1 MKRQALVVGINRYP
15 SLKDKPGDKA
25 PHLQKPAGDAEAI
38 AQLLEQYGD
47 FEVHRLPCEDGVRRV
62 DVKGKISATEL
73 EEAIK
78 RLLNPVGDNT
88 PETFFLFFAG
98 HGYQQPHQSGETDG
112 FLLTSDANPRMNVW
126 GLSLKRLR
134 QLLQDSPVRQQIVW
148 LDCCHSGE
156 LFNFTETDLGEEK
169 RGRDRC
175 FIAASREFQVAH
187 GQESGE
193 HGELTGALL
202 QGLDPNNR
210 DDGWVTNYTLTDFI
224 KEALKNAPQHPVLSN
239 PGGQIILTGKGGVL
253 ANICPYKG
261 LEFFDFNPEQPQ
273 KAEDPKYFYGRSEL
287 TQKLL
292 NKVCSSNF
300 LAVLGASG
308 SGKSSVVRAGLLYQL
323 YLGEKIRGRDR
334 WKIYKPFTPGEHPV
348 RSLEQVVGVKAEQ
361 LEPII
366 KAAAAERVVL
376 VVDQFEE
383 VFTQCRDEAER
394 QQFFKCLLGAVKRIE
409 NKLCLVLVMRDDFQ
423 HKCAQ
428 QDYAGL
434 ATKIDRNLVRVKQM
448 SQEELREAITK
459 PAEQVELEIE
469 RELVN
474 QIIADVSDSP
484 GDLPLLQYTLT
495 QLWEKYRFKRLTLLQ
510 YSHPDFG
517 GVKKA
522 LENHANQVYESLSI
536 EQQKAAKR
544 IFLELS
550 RLGEDKQ
557 TPNTRQQVR
566 QQDLVNSQQ
575 SEALVNQV
583 VQRLAKEKLVVTS
596 EQEVEG
602 QRVAVV
608 NIAHEALIRH
618 WNLLGEWLEENQE
631 TLRTKQNIEDAAKE
645 WRDNRKRG
653 EEAYLLQGIR
663 LAAAEDY
670 LQRFAD
676 NVPLSHLAQ
685 KFIQRS
691 IKHRQSNFRNLVVT
705 VTVVFL
711 ALSGL
716 AGWALI
722 EGEDARIRADSA
734 SSQSVF
740 ASDRKLEALVASIRA
755 GKRLKNPL
763 GAIGAKAD
771 TRIQAVAALQ
781 QSVYGITEL
790 NRFQGHSGSV
800 LDVSI
805 SPDGQL
811 IASAGQDGTVKIWD
825 RAGKLIYSF
834 PKEKI
839 FEDAITV
846 ASDWKPIYA
855 VTFSPDGSV
864 IALSEYESEQHIR
877 LIDREGNLVK
887 TLDPYPPGA
896 SRAPIG
902 YQDTNTIAFSSNGTI
917 IANNVGGK
925 IKVQTID
932 GKLISVLS
940 YDDYSGSNQITN
952 LTFSPDN
959 QVIASSDVE
968 GTIRLWNLEGKLL
981 KTLQHSEVK
990 KNPKNQLQPSYA
1002 ESEYIQLS
1010 TVVFSPDNKI
1020 IATAGVEGW
1029 VKLWQS
1035 NGQLIKQFKAHDSSI
1050 NSISFSPDSVFF
1062 ATASSDNTV
1071 KLWTRDG
1078 KLLKIIT
1085 GHTVRINKVI
1095 FAPDGKSI
1103 FTASN
1108 EGTIRNWSLSSI
1120 PISSIPTNRAVK
1132 DIEFS
1137 PDGKVI
1143 ATVDENIQLWS
1154 LDGNT
1159 LATLDDGKN
1168 ISFSQNEGLL
1178 ASTVNGE
1185 IKIWKLIWNT
1195 DGSLNTKRFSSKLFS
1210 GFDYFSP
1217 INRVKF
1223 SPNNHLI
1230 TIIGSQG
1237 ALSKLI
1243 LLDEQ
1248 NQIICNLSSDD
1259 YIEDVEISPDGQD
1272 IVLYS
1277 KPTHKVYTQKEGL
1290 KLFTVSNLKGEFLPD
1305 QYTTLVGYK
1314 ASFSPDG
1321 KVIATAGEDGAV
1333 RLFKRDGSLISNLT
1347 GHSKKVTDVS
1357 FSPDSQMIASAS
1369 EDGTVKLWSRNGTLI
1384 KTLEHSG
1391 SVNSLSFRP
1400 DGKTLATAVDDGTV
1414 LLWNLDLDDLLA
1426 RGCTWA
1432 RGYLENNSSIS
1443 KEDRNLCKGVKPP
1456 Q

>member
-15 SLKDKPGDKA
+15 SLKDKPGGETQ
-25 PHLQKPAGDAEAI
+25 HLQKPAGDAEAI

-62 DVKGKISATEL
+62 DLKGKVSATEL

-78 RLLNPVGDNT
+78 RLLKPVGDNT

-175 FIAASREFQVAH
+175 FIAASREFQVAY
-187 GQESGE
+187 GGV
-193 HGELTGALL
+193 LTPALL
-202 QGLDPNNR
+202 QGLDPTNQP
-210 DDGWVTNYTLTDFI
+210 DGWVTNYSLTDFI
-224 KEALKNAPQHPVLSN
+224 EQALKDAPQHSACRN
-239 PGGQIILTGKGGVL
+239 TGGQIILTGKQGVRG
-253 ANICPYKG
+253 NICPYKG
-261 LEFFDFNPEQPQ
+261 LEYFDFNPEEAEN
-273 KAEDPKYFYGRSEL
+273 AEDPKYFYGRTEL
-287 TQKLL
+287 TKELRE
-292 NKVCSSNF
+292 KVCSSNF

-323 YLGEKIRGRDR
+323 YLDEKIPGSDR
-334 WKIYKPFTPGEHPV
+334 WKIYKPFTPGEHPL
-348 RSLEQVVGVKAEQ
+348 RSLEQVVGVKADQ
-361 LEPII
+361 LEPLIN
-366 KAAAAERVVL
+366 AAAADRVVL

-383 VFTQCRDEAER
+383 AFTLCRDDAER
-394 QQFFKCLLGAVKRIE
+394 QQFFACLMSAVKRVG
-409 NKLCLVLVMRDDFQ
+409 NKLCLVLAMRSDFQ
-423 HKCAQ
+423 GKC
-428 QDYAGL
+428 DEYPEL
-434 ATKIDRNLVRVKQM
+434 ATKIDQNLVRVMSM
-448 SQEELREAITK
+448 SQKELREAITK
-459 PAEQVELEIE
+459 PAEQVDLVLD

-474 QIIADVSDSP
+474 QMIDDVLASP
-484 GDLPLLQYTLT
+484 GDLPLMQYALTELWKQRTLN
-495 QLWEKYRFKRLTLLQ
+495 RLTISDYTRL
-510 YSHPDFG
+510 G

-522 LENHANQVYESLSI
+522 LENHANKVYESLSTE
-536 EQQKAAKR
+536 EQLTAKR
-544 IFLELS
+544 IFLELT
-550 RLGEDKQ
+550 RLGEETED
-557 TPNTRQQVR
+557 TRRRVSQE
-566 QQDLVNSQQ
+566 DLVTSPQLKP
-575 SEALVNQV
+575 LVERV
-583 VQRLAKEKLVVTS
+583 IQRLADAKLIVTS
-596 EQEVEG
+596 ELIEKRDKGEERITVVE
-602 QRVAVV
+602 
-608 NIAHEALIRH
+608 IAHESLIRHWKLFRRWLKKNREALIR
-618 WNLLGEWLEENQE
+618 
-631 TLRTKQNIEDAAKE
+631 KQTIEDAAQA
-645 WRDNRKRG
+645 WRENRKRG
-653 EEAYLLQGIR
+653 EEAYLLQGTR

-676 NVPLSHLAQ
+676 TVPLSSLAQ
-685 KFIQRS
+685 KFVQKS
-691 IKHRQSNFRNLVVT
+691 IKHRESSRRNLIIT
-705 VTVVFL
+705 VTAVILGLCAL
-711 ALSGL
+711 AS
-716 AGWALI
+716 WALI

-734 SSQSVF
+734 SSESVF

-771 TRIQAVAALQ
+771 TRIQAVTALQ

-790 NRFQGHSGSV
+790 NRFEGHSGSV

-811 IASAGQDGTVKIWD
+811 IASAGQDGTVKIWN
-825 RAGKLIYSF
+825 RGGKLISSF
-834 PKEKI
+834 PKEKT

-896 SRAPIG
+896 SRGPIG
-902 YQDTNTIAFSSNGTI
+902 YQDTNTIAFSSNGTM

-925 IKVQTID
+925 IKVQTTD

-940 YDDYSGSNQITN
+940 YDDYSGGNQITN

-1050 NSISFSPDSVFF
+1050 NSINFSSDSVFF

-1078 KLLKIIT
+1078 NPLKIIT
-1085 GHTVRINKVI
+1085 GHTARINKVI

-1120 PISSIPTNRAVK
+1120 PISRIPTNRAVK
-1132 DIEFS
+1132 NIEFS

-1154 LDGNT
+1154 LDGNP

-1185 IKIWKLIWNT
+1185 IKIWQLIWNT
-1195 DGSLNTKRFSSKLFS
+1195 DGSLNAKRFSSKLFS
-1210 GFDYFSP
+1210 RFDYFSP

-1290 KLFTVSNLKGEFLPD
+1290 KLFTVSNLKGEFLPN

-1400 DGKTLATAVDDGTV
+1400 DGRILATAVDDGTV

>member
-15 SLKDKPGDKA
+15 SLKDKPGGETQ
-25 PHLQKPAGDAEAI
+25 HLQKPAGDAEAI

-62 DVKGKISATEL
+62 DLKGKVSATEL

-78 RLLNPVGDNT
+78 RLLKPVGDNT

-175 FIAASREFQVAH
+175 FIAASREFQVAY
-187 GQESGE
+187 GGV
-193 HGELTGALL
+193 LTPALL
-202 QGLDPNNR
+202 QGLDPTNQP
-210 DDGWVTNYTLTDFI
+210 DGWVTNYSLTDFI
-224 KEALKNAPQHPVLSN
+224 EQALKDAPQHSACRN
-239 PGGQIILTGKGGVL
+239 TGGQIILTGKQGVRG
-253 ANICPYKG
+253 NICPYKG
-261 LEFFDFNPEQPQ
+261 LEYFDFNPEEAEN
-273 KAEDPKYFYGRSEL
+273 AEDPKYFYGRTEL
-287 TQKLL
+287 TKELRE
-292 NKVCSSNF
+292 KVCSSNF

-323 YLGEKIRGRDR
+323 YLDEKIPGSDR
-334 WKIYKPFTPGEHPV
+334 WKIYKPFTPGEHPL
-348 RSLEQVVGVKAEQ
+348 RSLEQVVGVKADQ
-361 LEPII
+361 LEPLIN
-366 KAAAAERVVL
+366 AAAADRVVL

-383 VFTQCRDEAER
+383 AFTLCRDDAER
-394 QQFFKCLLGAVKRIE
+394 QQFFACLMSAVKRVG
-409 NKLCLVLVMRDDFQ
+409 NKLCLVLAMRSDFQ
-423 HKCAQ
+423 GKC
-428 QDYAGL
+428 DEYPEL
-434 ATKIDRNLVRVKQM
+434 ATKIDQNLVRVMSM
-448 SQEELREAITK
+448 SQKELREAITK
-459 PAEQVELEIE
+459 PAEQVDLVVD
-469 RELVN
+469 RELVK
-474 QIIADVSDSP
+474 QMIDDVLGSP
-484 GDLPLLQYTLT
+484 GDLPLMQYALTELWKQRTLN
-495 QLWEKYRFKRLTLLQ
+495 RLTISDYTRL
-510 YSHPDFG
+510 G
-517 GVKKA
+517 GVKEA
-522 LENHANQVYESLSI
+522 LENHANKVYESLSTE
-536 EQQKAAKR
+536 EQLTAKR
-544 IFLELS
+544 IFLELT
-550 RLGEDKQ
+550 RLGEETED
-557 TPNTRQQVR
+557 TRRRVSQE
-566 QQDLVNSQQ
+566 DLVTSPQLKP
-575 SEALVNQV
+575 LVERV
-583 VQRLAKEKLVVTS
+583 IQRLADAKLIVTS
-596 EQEVEG
+596 ELIEKRDKGEERITVVE
-602 QRVAVV
+602 
-608 NIAHEALIRH
+608 IAHESLIRHWKLFRRWLKKNREALIR
-618 WNLLGEWLEENQE
+618 
-631 TLRTKQNIEDAAKE
+631 KQTIEDAAQA
-645 WRDNRKRG
+645 WRENRKRG
-653 EEAYLLQGIR
+653 EEAYLLQGTR

-676 NVPLSHLAQ
+676 TVPLSSLAQ
-685 KFIQRS
+685 KFVQKS
-691 IKHRQSNFRNLVVT
+691 IKHRESSRRNLIIT
-705 VTVVFL
+705 VTAVILGLCAL
-711 ALSGL
+711 AS
-716 AGWALI
+716 WALI

-734 SSQSVF
+734 SSESVF

-771 TRIQAVAALQ
+771 TRIQAVTALQ

-790 NRFQGHSGSV
+790 NRFEGHSGSV

-811 IASAGQDGTVKIWD
+811 IASAGQDGTVKIWN
-825 RAGKLIYSF
+825 RGGKLIYSF
-834 PKEKI
+834 PKENI

-864 IALSEYESEQHIR
+864 IALSEYESGQHIR
-877 LIDREGNLVK
+877 LIDREGNLIK
-887 TLDPYPPGA
+887 TLDPYPPES

-925 IKVQTID
+925 IKVKTID

-940 YDDYSGSNQITN
+940 YDDYSGGKQITN
-952 LTFSPDN
+952 LSFSPDS
-959 QVIASSDVE
+959 QLIASSDVE
-968 GTIRLWNLEGKLL
+968 GTIRLWNLQGKLL
-981 KTLQHSEVK
+981 KTLLHSEVK
-990 KNPKNQLQPSYA
+990 KITENQSKSFYT
-1002 ESEYIQLS
+1002 ESEYLQLS
-1010 TVVFSPDNKI
+1010 SVVFSPDNKI
-1020 IATAGVEGW
+1020 IATAGIDGW

-1050 NSISFSPDSVFF
+1050 NSINFSPDSVFF

-1078 KLLKIIT
+1078 NPLKIIT
-1085 GHTVRINKVI
+1085 GHTARINKVI

-1120 PISSIPTNRAVK
+1120 PISRIPTNRAVK

-1154 LDGNT
+1154 LDGKP

-1178 ASTVNGE
+1178 ASTANGE

-1195 DGSLNTKRFSSKLFS
+1195 DGSLNAKRFSSKVFS

-1230 TIIGSQG
+1230 TIVGSKG
-1237 ALSKLI
+1237 TLSKVI

-1248 NQIICNLSSDD
+1248 NQIICNLSTDD
-1259 YIEDVEISPDGQD
+1259 AIKDVEISPDGQD

-1277 KPTHKVYTQKEGL
+1277 KPTTKVYTQKEGL

-1384 KTLEHSG
+1384 KTIEHSG
-1391 SVNSLSFRP
+1391 SVNSLSFSP
-1400 DGKTLATAVDDGTV
+1400 DGKSLATAVDNGTV
-1414 LLWNLDLDDLLA
+1414 LLWNLDLDDLLG
-1426 RGCTWA
+1426 RGCDWV